1 MRFVDIGCAKIMRK
15 TQLLSLLVL
24 LILSSCNSLTS
35 TDEAKGSSQRST
47 VSQNATM
54 SDDLLINE
62 LESLGE
68 SPVLTSFLIAQ
79 NGKIIFEEYYNGSDE
94 SQSTNIQS
102 VTKSLI
108 SALIGI
114 ALREGYIKGVDQKIS
129 DFFPSYF
136 PRKDDP
142 IKNDLTL
149 QHLLTMSA
157 GFQWKSDEPMYRDDP
172 IEAIISQP
180 LETEPGETFHYN
192 SGLPHVLSIIITQES
207 GMSTREFAERYLFE
221 PLEITV
227 NQWNSVNGY
236 QNGCCEL
243 WLTAR
248 DLVKIGILYLN
259 QGKWEKEQL
268 IPPNWVQEST
278 KFHIEA
284 DDGNGYG
291 YYWWLTPL
299 NKYEVISAL
308 GWGGQFIHIIPDLD
322 LVIVGTKNISELPE
336 NDPYEYELIEEYII
350 PSAKK

>member
-35 TDEAKGSSQRST
+35 TGDNKVNSQRST
-47 VSQNATM
+47 VSQNEMM
-54 SDDLLINE
+54 SNDLLKNKF
-62 LESLGE
+62 ESLGE

-180 LETEPGETFHYN
+180 LETEPGTSFHYN
-192 SGLPHVLSIIITQES
+192 SGLPHLLSI
-207 GMSTREFAERYLFE
+207 YL
-221 PLEITV
+221 L
-227 NQWNSVNGY
+227 
-236 QNGCCEL
+236 
-243 WLTAR
+243 R
-248 DLVKIGILYLN
+248 RILH
-259 QGKWEKEQL
+259 
-268 IPPNWVQEST
+268 PPAN
-278 KFHIEA
+278 
-284 DDGNGYG
+284 
-291 YYWWLTPL
+291 
-299 NKYEVISAL
+299 
-308 GWGGQFIHIIPDLD
+308 
-322 LVIVGTKNISELPE
+322 
-336 NDPYEYELIEEYII
+336 
-350 PSAKK
+350 